1 MLVHSRY
8 RNATLNLAR
17 NKAIVTLW
25 DDQYRS
31 RMMTKLHNYGILDI
45 LFQAAFSWVT
55 SVWVSRSRKPSRKGA
70 FEILRLCVVRI
81 LLENPFIKLRHKDN
95 NSK

>member
-8 RNATLNLAR
+8 RNAMLNLAR
-17 NKAIVTLW
+17 NKVIVTLW

-31 RMMTKLHNYGILDI
+31 RMMTKLHNYGIVDI

-55 SVWVSRSRKPSRKGA
+55 SVWVGRSRTP
-70 FEILRLCVVRI
+70 
-81 LLENPFIKLRHKDN
+81 
-95 NSK
+95 

>member
-17 NKAIVTLW
+17 NKVIVTLW
-25 DDQYRS
+25 DNQYRS

-55 SVWVSRSRKPSRKGA
+55 SVWVGRSRTPSRKGT

-81 LLENPFIKLRHKDN
+81 LLENPFIKPRHSDN

>member
-17 NKAIVTLW
+17 NKVIVTLW

-31 RMMTKLHNYGILDI
+31 RMMTKLHNYGVLDI

-55 SVWVSRSRKPSRKGA
+55 SVWVGRSRTPSRKGA

>member
-8 RNATLNLAR
+8 RNAMLNLAR
-17 NKAIVTLW
+17 NKVIVTLW

-31 RMMTKLHNYGILDI
+31 RMMTELHNYGIVDI

-55 SVWVSRSRKPSRKGA
+55 SVWVRRSRTPSRKGA

-81 LLENPFIKLRHKDN
+81 LLENPFIKLSHKDN

>member
-8 RNATLNLAR
+8 RNAMLNLAR
-17 NKAIVTLW
+17 NKVIVTLW

-31 RMMTKLHNYGILDI
+31 RMMTELHNYGIVDI

-55 SVWVSRSRKPSRKGA
+55 SVWVRRSRTPSRKGA

-95 NSK
+95 NLK

>member
-1 MLVHSRY
+1 MLVHSGY

-17 NKAIVTLW
+17 NKVIVTLW

-31 RMMTKLHNYGILDI
+31 RMMTKLHNYGVLDI

-55 SVWVSRSRKPSRKGA
+55 SVWVSRSRTPSRKGA